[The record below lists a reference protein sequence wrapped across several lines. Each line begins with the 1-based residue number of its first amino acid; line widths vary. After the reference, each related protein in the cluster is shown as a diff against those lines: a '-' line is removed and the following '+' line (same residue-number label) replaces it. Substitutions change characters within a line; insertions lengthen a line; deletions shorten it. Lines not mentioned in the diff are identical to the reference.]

1 MKVGE
6 HWVSVVINSLVFQAE
21 LRERLREE
29 EEAVVKR
36 LAQRETN
43 RLNALARVM
52 RGDTQGATSFAEP
65 AIWDRP
71 PAKERKSTV
80 TPEGIGEK
88 IQQPAKIPRIGF
100 VSGTAFQTPG
110 PDFEAFRQ
118 GLRDLGY
125 FEGKNILIE
134 YRYLATERT
143 QDIVAELLQLKV
155 DILVLR
161 SQPSIRAAKQA
172 TKTIPIVMVT
182 TQDPVATGFVDSL
195 ARPGGNITGIT
206 TLQRELSGKRL
217 ELLKETVP
225 GIARVAVLSA
235 GQPTDVE
242 LYKAPARDLKIQ
254 LQLLEVAPRKTD
266 FDALFRT
273 AVNGRANALV
283 TIRGSG
289 LSRYVNLIADLA
301 IKNQLPSMHEGV
313 EYVEAGGLMSYIA
326 AEAESFR
333 RAAFYVDRILN
344 GSKPADLPV
353 EQATKFELVINL
365 KTAKQI
371 GLTIPPN
378 VLARADRIIR

>member
-1 MKVGE
+1 
-6 HWVSVVINSLVFQAE
+6 
-21 LRERLREE
+21 
-29 EEAVVKR
+29 VK
-36 LAQRETN
+36 L
-43 RLNALARVM
+43 
-52 RGDTQGATSFAEP
+52 
-65 AIWDRP
+65 
-71 PAKERKSTV
+71 RKSATRL
-80 TPEGIGEK
+80 TLCGLLALSFPGLA
-88 IQQPAKIPRIGF
+88 QQPAKIPRIGF
-100 VSGTAFQTPG
+100 VSGTAFKTPG

-125 FEGKNILIE
+125 FEGKNILLE

-172 TKTIPIVMVT
+172 TKTIPIIMVT

-217 ELLKETVP
+217 ELLKEAVP
-225 GIARVAVLSA
+225 GIARIAVLSA
-235 GQPTDVE
+235 GQPTDVG

-254 LQLLEVAPRKTD
+254 LQLLEVTPKKTD
-266 FDALFRT
+266 FDALFRA

-283 TIRGSG
+283 TVRGSG

-301 IKNQLPSMHEGV
+301 IKNRLPSMHEGV

-326 AEAESFR
+326 TEAESFR

-353 EQATKFELVINL
+353 EQATKFELAINL

-378 VLARADRIIR
+378 MVARADKLIR